1 MNIHNLILPA
11 VCAAGLAA
19 PAENLIYAPSGTSK
33 DAKFGIYGSSASGAQ
48 TVRDDLFAGAGV
60 LRVGGSLAT
69 TLLVR

>member
-19 PAENLIYAPSGTSK
+19 PAENRIYAPSGTSK
-33 DAKFGIYGSSASGAQ
+33 DAKFGNYVYSAGNRR
-48 TVRDDLFAGAGV
+48 TEAGV

>member
-33 DAKFGIYGSSASGAQ
+33 DAKFGNYVYSADNRR
-48 TVRDDLFAGAGV
+48 TEAGV